1 MSVLYIPA
9 VILGFKDEIRLSS
22 VAVVQIIFF
31 FIYATGI
38 FLQHKDFS
46 RVNLQLFFH
55 EHFYAYM
62 TWRIVC
68 WFFFSLKCFGMVGA
82 ILSTHFF

>member
-9 VILGFKDEIRLSS
+9 VILGFKDEISLSS

-38 FLQHKDFS
+38 F
-46 RVNLQLFFH
+46 
-55 EHFYAYM
+55 Y
-62 TWRIVC
+62 
-68 WFFFSLKCFGMVGA
+68 
-82 ILSTHFF
+82 STKIFQV